1 MNNKIWLGLPGNEQ
15 LLPATGRLPLYE
27 EPVEYARENRTASKR
42 LVREVEA
49 VKMTFKISYE
59 IVTNETL
66 QLLKQLYLQGL
77 QQNLNLKIEQEDG
90 AIDEYEVV
98 FRPFSRSRYLLGG
111 KWYWQNITIELEEV

>member
-1 MNNKIWLGLPGNEQ
+1 MSRIWLGLPGNEQ
-15 LLPATGRLPLYE
+15 LLPAMGRLPLYE
-27 EPVEYARENRTASKR
+27 EPIEYARENRTASRR
-42 LVREVEA
+42 LVREIEA

-111 KWYWQNITIELEEV
+111 KWYWQNISIELEEV